1 MRIKRILIFIFIL
14 LNTIGIASSEAA
26 SKPVKKSHVI
36 VAKLETPILKLFFSG
51 MLNPIQTLP
60 VVSPVAGNI
69 VTMNF
74 TYGEKIQENQLLFE
88 VMSSE
93 LAGNYRKAIND
104 YLQKKLAY
112 TTNQQNFAGQ
122 QTLYDAG
129 AIAKNDYITSKTQL
143 DNSKLDFLQAE
154 YELEHVLRTAN
165 VDPGK
170 VEKLSI
176 SDTSEVNQLLQRRF
190 RHVPVLATGTGIA
203 LFPSQKQDSGSGS
216 ADSSS
221 GKLTVG
227 ASVKQDQ
234 LLLSIGDL
242 SGLSAVF
249 NASEVDIY
257 RIHTGMPVTV
267 TGSAFP
273 GKELKGVVSSVS
285 AQANQGGSTGGLS
298 MYAVSVKIPNVE
310 AKTMERIRVG
320 MTAKF
325 EIDIDTQPRIMLPLQ
340 AVQEKNGNSVVTIL
354 EATGKEKEIT
364 VVTGRTT
371 MTDVVIESG
380 IKVGDKVVVH
390 D

>member
-1 MRIKRILIFIFIL
+1 MRTKRILISILIL
-14 LNTIGIASSEAA
+14 LNTVGMMTSEAA
-26 SKPVKKSHVI
+26 SKPANKSHIV
-36 VAKLETPILKLFFSG
+36 VAKLQTPVLKLFFSG
-51 MLNPIQTLP
+51 VLDPIQTLP
-60 VVSPVAGNI
+60 VVSPVAGSI
-69 VTMNF
+69 VLMNF
-74 TYGEKIQENQLLFE
+74 TYGEKIKENQLLFE
-88 VMSSE
+88 IASSA
-93 LAGNYRKAIND
+93 LANNYRKAIND
-104 YLQKKLAY
+104 YLQKKLTF
-112 TTNQQNFAGQ
+112 TTDQQNFSGQ

-129 AIAKNDYITSKTQL
+129 AIAKNEYITSKTQL
-143 DNSKLDFLQAE
+143 DNSKLNFLQAM
-154 YELEHVLRTAN
+154 YELEHVLHTAN
-165 VDPGK
+165 VDPEK

-176 SDTSEVNQLLQRRF
+176 SDTDEVNKLLQRRF
-190 RHVPVLATGTGIA
+190 RHVQIVAPGSGIA
-203 LFPSQKQDSGSGS
+203 LFPSQKTNSGAGGGD
-216 ADSSS
+216 ASS

-227 ASVKQDQ
+227 APVKQDQ

-249 NASEVDIY
+249 DASEVDIY

-285 AQANQGGSTGGLS
+285 AQANQGGSSGGLS
-298 MYAVSVKIPNVE
+298 MYAVSVKIPNVDP
-310 AKTMERIRVG
+310 KTMERIRVG

-325 EIDIDTQPRIMLPLQ
+325 QIDIDTQSRIMLPLQ

-354 EATGKEKEIT
+354 DATGKEKEVS

-371 MTDVVIESG
+371 MTEVVIESG